1 MRGFPGT
8 VAVTAWQHHADPE
21 KRNDKGRG
29 EENLQEIDELC
40 FKPFAVL
47 WTNRML
53 MPPGRQPFT

>member
-8 VAVTAWQHHADPE
+8 VAVTAQQHHADPE

-40 FKPFAVL
+40 FKPFAV
-47 WTNRML
+47 
-53 MPPGRQPFT
+53 Q